1 MLNETMRIF
10 FPLKIVSYPQFDHS
24 EDDRDEIS
32 PEEAVEYEDL
42 ILTAIEKNNC
52 HFENERGL
60 AEYLDTG
67 TLKEKVQSLHPSVEV
82 LRGKLWGVMAA
93 QLSTALTQEETVEL
107 ISQIEGQ
114 NKEGW
119 GTDFKQH
126 PINTRDCELYIS
138 FCNSGSYIIQ
148 TEQELRLEL
157 GQNGPVMGG
166 LA

>member
-10 FPLKIVSYPQFDHS
+10 FPLKIVSYPQYDYS

-42 ILTAIEKNNC
+42 ILAAIEKKNR

-82 LRGKLWGVMAA
+82 LHGELWGVMTA
-93 QLSTALTQEETVEL
+93 QLSAALTSEETVEL

-114 NKEGW
+114 NRDGW
-119 GTDFKQH
+119 GADFKQN

-138 FCNSGSYIIQ
+138 FCNSGSYIIK
-148 TEQELRLEL
+148 TEQELKLDLE
-157 GQNGPVMGG
+157 QNGPVMGG
-166 LA
+166 LS

>member
-10 FPLKIVSYPQFDHS
+10 FPLKIVSYPQFDYS

-67 TLKEKVQSLHPSVEV
+67 ALKEKVQSIHPSVEV
-82 LRGKLWGVMAA
+82 LRGELWGVMTA
-93 QLSTALTQEETVEL
+93 QLSTALTPEETVEL

-119 GTDFKQH
+119 GADFKQH
-126 PINTRDCELYIS
+126 PISTRDCELYIN

-148 TEQELRLEL
+148 TEQELRLDL

-166 LA
+166 LS